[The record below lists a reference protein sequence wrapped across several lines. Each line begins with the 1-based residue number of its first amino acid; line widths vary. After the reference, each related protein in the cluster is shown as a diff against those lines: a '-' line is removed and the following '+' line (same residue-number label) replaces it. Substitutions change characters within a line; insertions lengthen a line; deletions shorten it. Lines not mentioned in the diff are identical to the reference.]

1 MRHAVLV
8 FLVFAA
14 ACGPS
19 VRVTQLSPAQ
29 YPPKPADTPIR
40 MYAADRPT
48 CPFEELA
55 TVRSRQ
61 RSKLVSMN
69 AVTEAVRQRAR
80 ELGGDAVIG
89 VSEGSEV
96 HGGMVV
102 GSMVSVSSD
111 PVVSAVIIRFKD
123 PSCRE

>member
-1 MRHAVLV
+1 
-8 FLVFAA
+8 
-14 ACGPS
+14 
-19 VRVTQLSPAQ
+19 
-29 YPPKPADTPIR
+29 

-48 CPFEELA
+48 CAFEELA

-61 RSKLVSMN
+61 SSKLVSMN
-69 AVTEAVRQRAR
+69 KVTEAVRQRAR

-102 GSMVSVSSD
+102 GSMVSVSD
-111 PVVSAVIIRFKD
+111 DRVISAVIIRFKD
-123 PSCRE
+123 PACRE